1 MNYLEFAIK
10 MELDG
15 EKYYREQAEKNK
27 ENILYSVFIMLAEDE
42 RSHAE
47 ILRNK
52 ANELSYEL
60 KDSKVLTEYE
70 NVFESAD
77 DFESEI
83 KAIPDQLDVYKMA
96 LKKEEESIELYE
108 KMLSEAANDSEK
120 TLFKYLI
127 EQEKTHYAIFDEL
140 ISHLSRAE
148 EWVESAEFGLRDE
161 Y

>member
-27 ENILYSVFIMLAEDE
+27 DNSLHTVFLMLAEDE

-60 KDSKVLTEYE
+60 KDSVAFPEYK
-70 NVFESAD
+70 NVFEGMD
-77 DFESEI
+77 DFESEV
-83 KAIPDQLDVYKMA
+83 KVSPDQLDVYRMA

-108 KMLSEAANDSEK
+108 KMLSEAVNDDDKE
-120 TLFKYLI
+120 LFKYLI

-140 ISHLSRAE
+140 YHIL
-148 EWVESAEFGLRDE
+148 VVLRNG
-161 Y
+161 